1 VIDGDIHAPAGGEF
15 YPRTRPAATSKVIND
30 NLSHAYSSMAA
41 ASDLAATTI
50 DGTGMFSSHIRLM

>member
-1 VIDGDIHAPAGGEF
+1 
-15 YPRTRPAATSKVIND
+15 
-30 NLSHAYSSMAA
+30 MAA